1 MSKADEVVH
10 DILAQGRTQP
20 RCEGL
25 LVTTVLCLMLAEN
38 GNVGLV
44 DAGASQPRTRSGLT

>member
-20 RCEGL
+20 MCEEV

-38 GNVGLV
+38 GNVSFV
-44 DAGASQPRTRSGLT
+44 DAVLSQPRTRSGLT